1 MKVYPQVNEKIVFV
15 GFVQRHNAF
24 EDMES
29 AKPEYEKFD
38 HEYIITDKE
47 GNITNVTE
55 GLFMEMGLHS
65 KFFNY
70 TDSIF

>member
-1 MKVYPQVNEKIVFV
+1 
-15 GFVQRHNAF
+15 
-24 EDMES
+24 MENP
-29 AKPEYEKFD
+29 KPEYEKHD